1 MHVLVVDDE
10 IDILTTIADQLSL
23 DNILVDCAYNG
34 IQATNL
40 ALENNYDVIVLDI
53 MMPKLNG
60 LDTCQKIR
68 ANGCIVPII
77 FLTARDTLKD
87 KITGF
92 NAGCDDYLVKPF
104 AMDELLCRIHALS
117 NRTSRQSISQTQ
129 FGELRLDINSM
140 SIYRN
145 DEVLNLN
152 QIQYKLLKHLIVH
165 APKML
170 TKEQLTYEIWKD
182 ELPESDS
189 LRSHLYQLR
198 KIMDKPYAFEM
209 LETIRGKGYR
219 LVERSELNT

>member
-23 DNILVDCAYNG
+23 DSILVDCAYNG
-34 IQATNL
+34 VQAINL

-60 LDTCQKIR
+60 IDTCQRMR

-77 FLTARDTLKD
+77 FLTARDTLQD

-92 NAGCDDYLVKPF
+92 NSGCDDYLVKPF

-129 FGELRLDINSM
+129 FGELRLDIDSM
-140 SIYRN
+140 LIYRN
-145 DEVLNLN
+145 EKILNLN
-152 QIQYKLLKHLIVH
+152 HIQYRLLKHLIIH
-165 APKML
+165 APKVL

-198 KIMDKPYAFEM
+198 KIMDKPYTFEM
-209 LETIRGKGYR
+209 LETVRGKGYR
-219 LVERSELNT
+219 LIENRESQT

>member
-60 LDTCQKIR
+60 LDTCQKMR

-129 FGELRLDINSM
+129 YGELRLDVNSM

-145 DEVLNLN
+145 DEILNQN
-152 QIQYKLLKHLIVH
+152 QIQNNLLKHFFIH
-165 APKML
+165 AQKML
-170 TKEQLTYEIWKD
+170 T
-182 ELPESDS
+182 
-189 LRSHLYQLR
+189 
-198 KIMDKPYAFEM
+198 
-209 LETIRGKGYR
+209 
-219 LVERSELNT
+219 N

>member
-1 MHVLVVDDE
+1 MRVLVVDDE

-23 DNILVDCAYNG
+23 ESILVDCAYNG
-34 IQATNL
+34 VQATNL

-60 LDTCQKIR
+60 IDTCQRMR

-77 FLTARDTLKD
+77 FLTARDTLQD

-92 NAGCDDYLVKPF
+92 NSGCDDYLVKPF
-104 AMDELLCRIHALS
+104 AMDELLCRINALS
-117 NRTSRQSISQTQ
+117 NRTSRQSISQTR
-129 FGELRLDINSM
+129 FGELRLDIDSM
-140 SIYRN
+140 LIYRN
-145 DEVLNLN
+145 EKLLNLN
-152 QIQYKLLKHLIVH
+152 HIQYKLLKHLIIH
-165 APKML
+165 APKVL

-198 KIMDKPYAFEM
+198 KIMDKPYTFEM
-209 LETIRGKGYR
+209 LETVRGKGYR
-219 LVERSELNT
+219 LIENSES